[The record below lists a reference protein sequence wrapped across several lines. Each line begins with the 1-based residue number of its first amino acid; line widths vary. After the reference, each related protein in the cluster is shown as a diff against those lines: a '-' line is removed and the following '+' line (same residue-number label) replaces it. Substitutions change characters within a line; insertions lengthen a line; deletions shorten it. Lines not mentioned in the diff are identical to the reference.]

1 MHPLQEQVSDG
12 LFEPATIQLTA
23 PLISENL
30 LLLHL
35 SLDILISAYKTTT
48 ILIDGKRVKLQLWDT
63 SGQGNLIIL
72 QSSLITIWYKCRS
85 VLHNNPELQQGGT
98 GYIVGV

>member
-1 MHPLQEQVSDG
+1 MHPLQEQVSDS
-12 LFEPATIQLTA
+12 LFEPATIQCSY
-23 PLISENL
+23 LISENL
-30 LLLHL
+30 LLLNL

-72 QSSLITIWYKCRS
+72 QSSLITIWFKCRS
-85 VLHNNPELQQGGT
+85 VLHNNPELQQGGA